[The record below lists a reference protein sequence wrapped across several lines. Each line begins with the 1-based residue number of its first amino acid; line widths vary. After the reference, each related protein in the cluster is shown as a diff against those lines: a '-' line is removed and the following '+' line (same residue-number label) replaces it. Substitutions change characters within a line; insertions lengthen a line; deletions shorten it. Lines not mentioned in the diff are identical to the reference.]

1 MCGKW
6 TYLISIVL
14 VLGLAGTVSAELIAY
29 WQFEGDF
36 IDTSGNGHDGTPFD
50 SPAIVEDS
58 IRGQVLEVNGTSRVR
73 VADVEDFNFTENDSF
88 SYMVWVNYDSSLVG
102 SGWRTIFVKGRTQD
116 GGGTSYD
123 ANALY
128 GFWISP
134 DGNWHVSCG
143 NVRADTDP
151 AQAGQWHH
159 LAAVQDGDA
168 GTVTFYIDGQEIAA
182 GGGSAGPCVSPD
194 WPLFIGAAGTD
205 QSPFEGFGGR
215 IDEVKIYNHALTV
228 DEIMSAMEGTGA
240 YPYALSPEPADGS
253 VHEDTWVNLAWRAGD
268 LAVSHDLYI
277 GDNFDDVNDGA
288 EVTFVGNRTD
298 TFIVVGFPGFPYPD
312 GLIPGTTY
320 YWRVDEVNE
329 AEPNS
334 PWKGDVWSFSIP
346 PKTAYNPEPADG
358 AESVDVGVRLSWTG
372 GFGAKLHTV
381 YFGDNFEEV
390 DNAAGGQSQ
399 ANTTYTPGP
408 LKMAET
414 YYWRVDEFDI
424 IETYKGDVWSFITE
438 GAVSNPSPAKG
449 AVDVT
454 QTPALTW
461 TPGVFADTHE
471 IYFGADPAALELK
484 SSGNLGEESF
494 EPGQLEWNT
503 TYYWRID
510 ESNSANADS
519 PWTRPLWN
527 FTTANFLIIDDFESY
542 NDLDPA
548 DPESSRIFLAWIDG
562 FDNPAVNGSVVG
574 YANPPFAEQTIVHS
588 GNQSMPFAYDN
599 AVGKSEATLNLTS
612 NRDWTVNG
620 VDTLTIWYRG
630 SSSNAAETMY
640 VVLNGSAGVDNE
652 NSNAAQATV
661 WTEWNVD
668 LQAFA
673 DQGVNLTN
681 ITSITLGLGN
691 RANPTAGG
699 SGMVHFDDIR
709 LYAHAP

>member
-1 MCGKW
+1 
-6 TYLISIVL
+6 
-14 VLGLAGTVSAELIAY
+14 
-29 WQFEGDF
+29 
-36 IDTSGNGHDGTPFD
+36 
-50 SPAIVEDS
+50 
-58 IRGQVLEVNGTSRVR
+58 VLEVNGTSRVR

-334 PWKGDVWSFSIP
+334 P
-346 PKTAYNPEPADG
+346 
-358 AESVDVGVRLSWTG
+358 
-372 GFGAKLHTV
+372 
-381 YFGDNFEEV
+381 
-390 DNAAGGQSQ
+390 
-399 ANTTYTPGP
+399 
-408 LKMAET
+408 
-414 YYWRVDEFDI
+414 
-424 IETYKGDVWSFITE
+424 
-438 GAVSNPSPAKG
+438 
-449 AVDVT
+449 
-454 QTPALTW
+454 
-461 TPGVFADTHE
+461 
-471 IYFGADPAALELK
+471 
-484 SSGNLGEESF
+484 
-494 EPGQLEWNT
+494 
-503 TYYWRID
+503 
-510 ESNSANADS
+510 
-519 PWTRPLWN
+519 
-527 FTTANFLIIDDFESY
+527 
-542 NDLDPA
+542 
-548 DPESSRIFLAWIDG
+548 
-562 FDNPAVNGSVVG
+562 
-574 YANPPFAEQTIVHS
+574 
-588 GNQSMPFAYDN
+588 
-599 AVGKSEATLNLTS
+599 
-612 NRDWTVNG
+612 
-620 VDTLTIWYRG
+620 
-630 SSSNAAETMY
+630 
-640 VVLNGSAGVDNE
+640 
-652 NSNAAQATV
+652 
-661 WTEWNVD
+661 
-668 LQAFA
+668 
-673 DQGVNLTN
+673 
-681 ITSITLGLGN
+681 
-691 RANPTAGG
+691 
-699 SGMVHFDDIR
+699 
-709 LYAHAP
+709 